1 MVGAFSKLEEG
12 DAVEF
17 QIHTK
22 PNGEIVAKHI
32 KLLLANDSMN
42 HSYDID

>member
-1 MVGAFSKLEEG
+1 MDGAFFQLEEG

-32 KLLLANDSMN
+32 KLLFGNDGMN
-42 HSYDID
+42 HNYSM